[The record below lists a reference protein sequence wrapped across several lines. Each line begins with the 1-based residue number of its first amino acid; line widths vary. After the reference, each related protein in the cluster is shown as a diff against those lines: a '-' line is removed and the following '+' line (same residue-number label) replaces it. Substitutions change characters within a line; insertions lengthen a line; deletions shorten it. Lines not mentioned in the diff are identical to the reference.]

1 MSHLPIDPIV
11 VTGDAANDQTRES
24 FDTEAD
30 LIAERQMHLT
40 WLAPSRDE
48 TATGSV
54 LQEEE
59 PDIWIGSADTSAPDA
74 EAAASLQGGRA
85 RGLILHKLM
94 EEILTGECDEAG
106 AALIARAADLIRA
119 LGEEP
124 ASEPA
129 NGLSPEELVGCVTR
143 TLALSEVAALRP
155 SLLAEFPVY
164 ALQQED
170 AELVATAGI
179 ADALTIDPEGRPT
192 VVIDWKSDVN
202 PAQETLD
209 HYRAQVLAYLD
220 MTGAERGLIVLMT
233 SGTVITVPPSPQTIA
248 A

>member
-1 MSHLPIDPIV
+1 MY
-11 VTGDAANDQTRES
+11 G
-24 FDTEAD
+24 
-30 LIAERQMHLT
+30 
-40 WLAPSRDE
+40 
-48 TATGSV
+48 
-54 LQEEE
+54 E
-59 PDIWIGSADTSAPDA
+59 PDIWAGSADAPAPDA
-74 EAAASLQGGRA
+74 EAPASVQGGRE

-106 AALIARAADLIRA
+106 EALTARTTDLIRA

-124 ASEPA
+124 SSDPA
-129 NGLSPEELVGCVTR
+129 NGLSPEELAGCVTR
-143 TLALSEVAALRP
+143 TLALPEVADLRP

-170 AELVATAGI
+170 AELIATSGI
-179 ADALTIDPEGRPT
+179 ADALTVDPEGRPA

-209 HYRAQVLAYLD
+209 HYRAQVHVYLD

-233 SGTVITVPPSPQTIA
+233 SGTVMTVPSSPQTFA